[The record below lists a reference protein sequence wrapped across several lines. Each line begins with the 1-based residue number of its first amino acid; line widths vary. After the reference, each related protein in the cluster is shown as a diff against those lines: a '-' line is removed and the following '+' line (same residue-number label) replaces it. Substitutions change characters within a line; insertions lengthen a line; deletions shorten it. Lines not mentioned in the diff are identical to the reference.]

1 MSVRVNLRYAIEK
14 WTNVLGNL
22 SMKIEEKKTRIF
34 IIKKILKLKKKIVY
48 LKFILFLPIFLI
60 LEDFGSFNAFWHL
73 F

>member
-34 IIKKILKLKKKIVY
+34 IIKKILKLKKK
-48 LKFILFLPIFLI
+48 LFI
-60 LEDFGSFNAFWHL
+60 
-73 F
+73 